1 MFDIFYQ
8 GSKPNLFPHE
18 QAASTITEAKLTSRT
33 EFFWLVDG
41 SKDMRNF
48 DFDWEPAPWESHHT
62 HIFPIRS
69 QFEEFDIVFSPAANI
84 PQVKHYH
91 DIKFLPRKTDK
102 KNWKILKTEVKWDI
116 DTTWAPNPFEPP
128 YIYVFGNPWYSS
140 TEMPTVEY
148 HVPGATEYKYVDDIV
163 VSLNVDNRYWKTN
176 VENVDISSIQKWR
189 PNPFESP
196 YIYIFGNQ
204 WYSATEMPTVEY
216 HVPGATEK
224 KYITEE
230 VATLIPN
237 RRYWSVPEEVN
248 AGMIDFSWLPH
259 PKEQPYIYH
268 FSSEF
273 QMSIGLTYSVPGA
286 SEIKFET
293 EIPLLKRRISARL
306 PKFKKDASTTTVEYK
321 SIIQTVSM
329 FFVDMNNKSSA
340 KRFTA
345 LQTRYPDIQ
354 KIRYMNGWVD
364 TIKRCLSRSETQ
376 KFWVISSENIYDDFN
391 FEWHAQPW
399 QNFMTHVFASQWQ
412 KWSDTFLINKNEF
425 SRHVKWAKTLE
436 EFPNLNFVKDQPV
449 FRPDDVYDIYY
460 VDHLNIGSNDLLT
473 QIKMRYPDVKTARYV
488 DNYLSTFKRIV
499 TTAETDYIWIINSI
513 CDYRKFDFTWQ
524 PEPWQAKM
532 LHVFSSDDQKFG
544 DTFYI
549 NVEEFKK
556 QMDNIELLDWYETV
570 NYNNEQVVPRIQ
582 MNTIVYESD
591 SLVDAVKAHTFT
603 GPYAT
608 FIHESMAN
616 EKLKFAPSI
625 WRKKD
630 RVIHTFTQSGSV
642 SVVPRDVKG
651 YIDTQMY
658 DFPYILPH
666 KEQFLHDKPLDIVYI
681 SNGEPDAERWYDHL
695 TQCAQGRKIHW
706 VKDVNGRASAYKA
719 AATVSTTPW
728 FFAVFAKLEVN
739 PEFNWDWQPDYL
751 QEQKHYI
758 FHAHNPVNGLEYGH
772 MAVLAYNKELTL
784 ATNEYGLDF
793 TLSQKHDV
801 VPLLSATAH
810 YNVSPI
816 ITWRTAFRECIKLCD
831 STDEV
836 SAKRLTVWTTIAEGK
851 NAEWSINGANDAREY
866 YNSVDGDME
875 KLMLTFEWEWLNAL
889 FAEKYGAY

>member
-18 QAASTITEAKLTSRT
+18 QTASSIIEARSKSQT

-41 SKDMRNF
+41 SKDMRDF
-48 DFDWEPAPWESHHT
+48 DFDWQPVPWESHHT
-62 HIFPIRS
+62 HIFPIQS
-69 QFEEFDIVFSPAANI
+69 QFEEFDIVFAPTANI
-84 PQVKHYH
+84 PQVDHYH
-91 DIKFLPRKTDK
+91 DRKFLLRKTEE
-102 KNWKILKTEVKWDI
+102 KNWKILKTDVEWVLPI
-116 DTTWAPNPFEPP
+116 GWAPNPFEPP
-128 YIYVFGNPWYSS
+128 YIYVFGNQWYAAAD
-140 TEMPTVEY
+140 MPTVEY
-148 HVPGATEYKYVDDIV
+148 HVPGATERKY
-163 VSLNVDNRYWKTN
+163 
-176 VENVDISSIQKWR
+176 
-189 PNPFESP
+189 
-196 YIYIFGNQ
+196 
-204 WYSATEMPTVEY
+204 M
-216 HVPGATEK
+216 
-224 KYITEE
+224 TEE
-230 VATLIPN
+230 VVRLTPSRQHWA
-237 RRYWSVPEEVN
+237 VPEEVN
-248 AGMIDFSWLPH
+248 EGMIDFSWVPH

-273 QMSIGLTYSVPGA
+273 QMSVGLTYTVPGA
-286 SEIKFET
+286 TDIKFET
-293 EIPLLKRRISARL
+293 EVPLLKRRIGAHL
-306 PKFKKDASTTTVEYK
+306 PESKKDGAN

-425 SRHVKWAKTLE
+425 SRHAKWAKTLE

-460 VDHLNIGSNDLLT
+460 VDHLNTGSNDLLT

-608 FIHESMAN
+608 FIHKSMAN

-642 SVVPRDVKG
+642 SVVPRDVTG

-666 KEQFLHDKPLDIVYI
+666 KEQFLHDSLLDVIFI
-681 SNGEPDAERWYDHL
+681 SNGEPMAAANWKILNSVCPRAKRSDGV
-695 TQCAQGRKIHW
+695 TGREK
-706 VKDVNGRASAYKA
+706 AYKA
-719 AATVSTTPW
+719 AAALSNTPW
-728 FFAVFAKLEVN
+728 FYAVFAKTEVL
-739 PEFNWDWQPDYL
+739 PDFTFEFQPDYL
-751 QEQKHYI
+751 QEPKHYI
-758 FHAHNPVNGLEYGH
+758 FHSRNALNGLEYGA
-772 MAVLAYNKELTL
+772 MNINLYNKRLVLDTDP
-784 ATNEYGLDF
+784 GLDF
-793 TLSQKHDV
+793 TLSKAHEV
-801 VPLLSATAH
+801 VPICASISRF
-810 YNVSPI
+810 NSDPW
-816 ITWRTAFRECIKLCD
+816 ITWRSAFREVMKLKLEVDNGGPDIIKHRL
-831 STDEV
+831 EV
-836 SAKRLTVWTTIAEGK
+836 WCTKANGI
-851 NAEWSINGANDAREY
+851 NAEYCLQGANDSLEFYNLVSGDLNELRKSFDWQWCQDY
-866 YNSVDGDME
+866 Y
-875 KLMLTFEWEWLNAL
+875 
-889 FAEKYGAY
+889 FAKYKINIWSELG